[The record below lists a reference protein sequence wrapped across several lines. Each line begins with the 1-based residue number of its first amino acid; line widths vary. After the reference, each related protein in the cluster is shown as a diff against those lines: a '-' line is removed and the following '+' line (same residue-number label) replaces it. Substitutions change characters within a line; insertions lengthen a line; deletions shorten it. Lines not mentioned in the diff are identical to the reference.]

1 MAELKRSHPKQM
13 QQIEADQAPFAQQMR
28 ADQGA
33 NRMEMGDSHD
43 SEDDDNGSVSDG
55 RDGSDHLGRVMSLH
69 EDVDDVYEY
78 EDDDWLDDEESSE
91 YSEDMDH
98 EETPEPVKEKTPT
111 PPPKEP
117 TPEPV
122 NQQDFFETEKTSDHL
137 DLIFNDKSLTFKE
150 ERIGAGQEET
160 RQASAKKVEVQ
171 AAPVMAAPVV
181 QAPVEPEIKIFQKGK
196 HLSFVQEETR
206 EIKRS
211 QEDYAMK
218 KGGLRSK

>member
-1 MAELKRSHPKQM
+1 
-13 QQIEADQAPFAQQMR
+13 
-28 ADQGA
+28 
-33 NRMEMGDSHD
+33 MEMGDSHD
-43 SEDDDNGSVSDG
+43 SEDDDQGSFSG
-55 RDGSDHLGRVMSLH
+55 SESGSDHMGRVMSLH

-137 DLIFNDKSLTFKE
+137 DLIFNDKSLMFKQ

-160 RQASAKKVEVQ
+160 RQVSAKKVEVQ
-171 AAPVMAAPVV
+171 AAPVVAT
-181 QAPVEPEIKIFQKGK
+181 Q
-196 HLSFVQEETR
+196 
-206 EIKRS
+206 
-211 QEDYAMK
+211 
-218 KGGLRSK
+218 